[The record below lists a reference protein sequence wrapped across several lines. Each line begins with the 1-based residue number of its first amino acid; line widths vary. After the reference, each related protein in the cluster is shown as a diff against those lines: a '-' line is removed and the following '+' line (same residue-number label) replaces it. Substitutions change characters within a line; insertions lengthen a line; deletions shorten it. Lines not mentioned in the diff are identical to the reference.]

1 MEPESMT
8 TIQLGYDYE
17 TLKTSIR
24 YWLHGRGYHTAL
36 KAMDLGLK
44 WHTESRK
51 DGLPEF
57 SHQIFQAAYARS
69 LADLMMYPED
79 TLSVIFL
86 HDLIEDHQPEQEL
99 VDDGFG
105 KEIGYGVELMT
116 NVDCQGNKK
125 DTASYYAMMAYDPLA
140 SIAKGVDRMHNFQS
154 MSGVFAL
161 EKQQRYIAE
170 TIEHII
176 PMLKEARKK
185 FPEQEPVY
193 QNIKHVLRTQIELF
207 RLTHQATLDKE
218 FSDGLAAGM
227 M

>member
-1 MEPESMT
+1 MT
-8 TIQLGYDYE
+8 TIQLGYNYE

-24 YWLHGRGYHTAL
+24 YWLHGRGYNTAL

-44 WHTESRK
+44 WHIDLRK

-57 SHQIFQAAYARS
+57 SHQIFQVAYARS
-69 LADLMMYPED
+69 LADLMLHPEN
-79 TLSVIFL
+79 TLAVIFL
-86 HDLIEDHQPEQEL
+86 HDLVEDHNPEQEV

-105 KEIGYGVELMT
+105 EEIGRGVELMT

-125 DTASYYAMMAYDPLA
+125 GIASYYAMMEYDPLA

-154 MSGVFAL
+154 MAGVFGL
-161 EKQQRYIAE
+161 EKQKTYIAE
-170 TIEHII
+170 TERFII
-176 PMLKEARKK
+176 PMLKNARKN

-207 RLTHQATLDKE
+207 QLTHKLAQDEA
-218 FSDGLAAGM
+218 FRDGLAPAM
-227 M
+227 V

>member
-1 MEPESMT
+1 MT

-44 WHTESRK
+44 WHTNSRK

-69 LADLMMYPED
+69 LADLMLRPEN
-79 TLSVIFL
+79 TLAVIFL
-86 HDLIEDHQPEQEL
+86 HDLVEDYNVEQEF
-99 VDDGFG
+99 VEEGFD
-105 KEIGYGVELMT
+105 EDIGRGVELMT
-116 NVDCQGNKK
+116 NVDRQGNKK
-125 DTASYYAMMAYDPLA
+125 DTTSYYAMMAYDPLA

-154 MSGVFAL
+154 MTGVFSL

-170 TIEHII
+170 TEDHII
-176 PMLKEARKK
+176 PMLKDARKN

-193 QNIKHVLRTQIELF
+193 QNVKHVLRTQIELY
-207 RLTHQATLDKE
+207 RLTHKATQDAA
-218 FSDGLAAGM
+218 FVDGLAPAM